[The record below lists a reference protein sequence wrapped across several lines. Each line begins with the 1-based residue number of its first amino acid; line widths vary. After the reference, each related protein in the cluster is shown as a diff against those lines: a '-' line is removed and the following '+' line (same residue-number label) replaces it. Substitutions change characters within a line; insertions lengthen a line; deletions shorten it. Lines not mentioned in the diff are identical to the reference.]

1 MGKFFSI
8 LVPYYNEGEEVIKNL
23 LDSIA
28 IQQNIDMKEIEVV
41 ICKDGPDGPELS
53 QEFLDKYPF
62 DIQYHRE
69 PKGGVSQMRNK
80 AFEYSTGE
88 YVMWSDSDDML
99 YHCLALWFIKRET
112 STPMQVMVNGVQQ
125 TVNGFDGMKSVFLEE
140 GRNPQTGETYFI
152 DRKDGFQF
160 VHGSIYKSKFLKDND
175 IHFFPECFIH
185 EDNVL
190 FAEVQACTQNIKWCP
205 SPFYLWKW
213 RDNSVCRRSPTY
225 LKETYTDLIKSTDFL
240 IDWLKAKSKFD
251 NARERVVSLVYD
263 CYYNVMCHPSWSEI
277 GTAEYRQKAE
287 RRFADFYIKHKQLWD
302 ECPDQVK
309 MQISNGIRQR
319 VVAGGMLQ
327 EKITLDDFLTRMS
340 KLGENQ

>member
-1 MGKFFSI
+1 MSKFLSI

-53 QEFLDKYPF
+53 QEFLDKYPY

-69 PKGGVSQMRNK
+69 EKGGVSQMRNQ
-80 AFEYSTGE
+80 AFKYSTGE
-88 YVMWSDSDDML
+88 YVMWSDADDML

-112 STPMQVMVNGVQQ
+112 TTPMQVMVNGVQQ

-140 GRNPQTGETYFI
+140 GRNPQTGEALFI
-152 DRKDGFQF
+152 DRTQGWQF

-175 IHFFPECFIH
+175 IHFFPECTIH
-185 EDNVL
+185 EDSVI

-240 IDWLKAKSKFD
+240 IDWLKSKSKFD

-287 RRFADFYIKHKQLWD
+287 HKFSEFYIKHKQLWD

-309 MQISNGIRQR
+309 MNISSGIRQR
-319 VVAGGMLQ
+319 VVSEGMLQ
-327 EKITLDDFLTRMS
+327 EKVTLDDFLNRMR